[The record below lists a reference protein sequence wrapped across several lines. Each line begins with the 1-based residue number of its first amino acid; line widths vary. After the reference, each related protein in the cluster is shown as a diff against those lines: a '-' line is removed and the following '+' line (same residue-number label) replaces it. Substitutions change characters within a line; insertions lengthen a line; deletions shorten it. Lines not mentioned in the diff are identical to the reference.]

1 MYNYTVEPIT
11 DPPTRGQPLY
21 KGSCMWD
28 SKTWRRSGCDTVEKL
43 QDVLVLEQFVNTLPA
58 DVRVWVQEHKP
69 NTSEV
74 AAQLADDYLQ
84 ARKSHPLAGSEERKV
99 RPLSQI
105 VCAKCKKE
113 GHKAKETSTGRQ
125 YDWSEGGVFDF
136 SDSLFVSSL
145 LFQFVLPIALC

>member
-1 MYNYTVEPIT
+1 M
-11 DPPTRGQPLY
+11 
-21 KGSCMWD
+21 
-28 SKTWRRSGCDTVEKL
+28 
-43 QDVLVLEQFVNTLPA
+43 
-58 DVRVWVQEHKP
+58 
-69 NTSEV
+69 
-74 AAQLADDYLQ
+74 Q

-136 SDSLFVSSL
+136 SDSLFISSL
-145 LFQFVLPIALC
+145 LFQFVLPIDCARVDFRDAHAVICGEGSLKI